1 MAASARA
8 SCRHGRPAMTQ
19 REKHSLAAGLLIGA
33 TVMAAIFIGRYWFIS
48 RQEPNVV
55 EAEISV
61 DGPAVPSDVPSGS
74 DSVASVELSDQ
85 EQKAIGVEVV
95 EVQRQTIRKEI
106 NAPGKVAE
114 PETGIGTISARIG
127 GRIEKLL
134 INVTGETVDR
144 GQPVALIY
152 SPEVFTAGEE
162 YRLALENRQ
171 RLGASK
177 EPQAISDADELVRAS
192 RRRLELR
199 GLTAQQ
205 IEEIASAA
213 EKAVQITT
221 YSPVSGVITKRNVAE
236 GQYVREGDV
245 LLEVVDLNTVWVHA
259 EIFESDIP
267 LIRTGLKVRITAPT
281 LTGGSVQGI
290 VDFLQPAVDP
300 QNRTMTAR
308 IQVPNPQMRLRPGMF
323 VQVSL
328 EASLGGDV
336 VSVPRSAVL
345 DTGKEQVVY
354 VAKDNGVFEKRSVEG
369 SIAGDDFYAVT
380 RGVKAGER
388 VVTHGNF
395 LIDSQTRLTGTI
407 TGMFGGSKAYG
418 GETASSQAPASNYTI
433 TVQSEPT
440 LLKGGS
446 EGTFHVRVT
455 GPDGKPVADA
465 QVQMTL
471 IMPAMPSMGMG
482 EMRSMIDLSWNGS
495 EYVGKGTVAM
505 AGPWNITVE
514 ARRGGQL
521 LGVYRTRLDAK

>member
-1 MAASARA
+1 
-8 SCRHGRPAMTQ
+8 MTP
-19 REKHSLAAGLLIGA
+19 RERILLVTGLLIGA
-33 TVMAAIFIGRYWFIS
+33 VVAVSIVIGRQYVVS
-48 RQEPNVV
+48 RQEPTAAA
-55 EAEISV
+55 AETSL
-61 DGPAVPSDVPSGS
+61 DAPAAQPDIPSSADTAV
-74 DSVASVELSDQ
+74 SVELNEK
-85 EQKAIGVEVV
+85 EQKAIGVETA
-95 EVQRQTIRKEI
+95 EVRRQTIRKEI
-106 NAPGKVAE
+106 VAPGKVVE
-114 PETGIGTISARIG
+114 PETGVRTISARIG

-134 INVTGETVDR
+134 INITGETVDR

-192 RRRLELR
+192 RRRLELW
-199 GLTAQQ
+199 GVSAEQ

-221 YSPVSGVITKRNVAE
+221 YSPVSGVVTKRNVTE
-236 GQYVREGDV
+236 GQYVKEGDV
-245 LLEVVDLNTVWVHA
+245 LLEVADLNTVWVHA
-259 EIFESDIP
+259 DIFESDIP

-281 LTGGSVQGI
+281 LTGGPVLGI

-328 EASLGGDV
+328 ETSLGGDV

-418 GETASSQAPASNYTI
+418 GETTSPQAAASNYTV
-433 TVQSEPT
+433 TLQSEPAIP
-440 LLKGGS
+440 KGGS
-446 EGTFHVRVT
+446 EGTFHVRIT
-455 GPDGKPVADA
+455 GPDGKPVSDA

-482 EMRSMIDLSWNGS
+482 EIRSMIDLAWNGS
-495 EYVGKGTVAM
+495 EYAGKGTVAM

-514 ARRGGQL
+514 ARRGGQVL
-521 LGVYRTRLDAK
+521 AVYRTRLDAK